1 MIHGGAFG
9 NGLSVIC
16 EETLMDSFEQKWRER
31 DKAKVLNTTEDLE
44 KNLAAAQLR
53 AESSKGKALKNAES
67 DIKKYQQGLDTAH
80 TKLTMM

>member
-1 MIHGGAFG
+1 MVAGVHSGDPGMGEEGGD
-9 NGLSVIC
+9 VMPP
-16 EETLMDSFEQKWRER
+16 EKWRER